1 MQILPRWNGRASWL
15 WSQWKGTIFESTWPR
30 ALVCMGAATLLV
42 VYTRCTAP
50 AGELWSLWTMPDP
63 DHPLVKRL
71 KGLSGMWDL
80 QLTLTTFVTTF
91 FMSHAYAFWRK
102 SYSLA
107 RSIQGRMNDLGLLVS
122 THAARDP
129 TTGCFVPE
137 ARVVVQRALR
147 RLSALHVFFWAAI
160 VRRAPGSDHFGCSFN
175 QVLSRRCLERL
186 VPRGV
191 ITATERDALLGMR
204 SNPRAWNLALLSWI
218 VVDVTHA
225 QQSGVLSGGH
235 GFEGA
240 VLEAAT
246 GLRRGMGEVRDEIIA
261 RMPMAYVHFVQVLVD
276 VLCLMAPFALY
287 PRCGSFTVLLSAIV
301 CLFFGGLLEM
311 CKVSTHGGACVWR
324 ALNVTTCAAV
334 LASTPQYPRTTP
346 PIPACLLCLFTRQ
359 TLLDPFGNRRVS
371 NDNFRADVQIDVLI
385 AESNA
390 GLSFWPERV
399 ETLTSRECARADAPS
414 SHATDSSRADDLVVS
429 G

>member
-1 MQILPRWNGRASWL
+1 
-15 WSQWKGTIFESTWPR
+15 
-30 ALVCMGAATLLV
+30 
-42 VYTRCTAP
+42 
-50 AGELWSLWTMPDP
+50 
-63 DHPLVKRL
+63 
-71 KGLSGMWDL
+71 
-80 QLTLTTFVTTF
+80 LTTFVTTF

-311 CKVSTHGGACVWR
+311 CK
-324 ALNVTTCAAV
+324 
-334 LASTPQYPRTTP
+334 
-346 PIPACLLCLFTRQ
+346 